1 MQAGRRRAVRIRVLA
16 AMAVVDQVRRYGNLA
31 RSEPRRHRTDRGNR
45 DHRLHT
51 GLLQRPE
58 IGAVVDA
65 MWRELVPFTVPR
77 EKDRM
82 RTVDTALEQ
91 RRSEEHTSEIQS
103 PMRSTYDVF
112 CVKKHNKKS

>member
-31 RSEPRRHRTDRGNR
+31 RGEPRRHRTDRGNR

-65 MWRELVPFTVPR
+65 MWRDLVPFTVPR

-82 RTVDTALEQ
+82 STVETALEPRCAGRTV
-91 RRSEEHTSEIQS
+91 RRV
-103 PMRSTYDVF
+103 D
-112 CVKKHNKKS
+112 